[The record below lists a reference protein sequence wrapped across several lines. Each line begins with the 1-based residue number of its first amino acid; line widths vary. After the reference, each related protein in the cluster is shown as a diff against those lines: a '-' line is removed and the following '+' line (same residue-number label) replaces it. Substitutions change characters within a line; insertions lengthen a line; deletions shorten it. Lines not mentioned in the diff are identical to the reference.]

1 MIFCRLSVVGQ
12 QGRTR
17 WRSIMPIITALIWL
31 SINRI
36 GSNTVVMRVSLK
48 TIVDNADMVIAFWDG
63 TSKGTQNAINYAK
76 KQAKP
81 VVIINV

>member
-1 MIFCRLSVVGQ
+1 
-12 QGRTR
+12 
-17 WRSIMPIITALIWL
+17 
-31 SINRI
+31 
-36 GSNTVVMRVSLK
+36 MRVSLK

-63 TSKGTQNAINYAK
+63 TSKGTQNAINDAK